1 VEALAARSGVGAG
14 AFVVG
19 AGDLVA
25 SAALAIR
32 NITVGTQVGE
42 GSAGLRRLRALVVG
56 ASERVHA
63 ALPLTDVAI
72 RAFRGNEATATAG
85 SSVYPCCACPR
96 TATNLDTT
104 RVPGLQAAFAAGS
117 NTGLRALVVGA
128 SERVHAALP
137 LTDVAIRAFR
147 GNEATSTAGS
157 SVYPCCAS
165 PRSSTN
171 LITTRVPGLQPAF
184 AAGSNSAG
192 HRQERYQAGAQD
204 HELDCRSCHGCEGA
218 ETGVGSAME
227 APNL

>member
-72 RAFRGNEATATAG
+72 RAFRGNEATSTAG

-104 RVPGLQAAFAAGS
+104 RVPGLQA
-117 NTGLRALVVGA
+117 
-128 SERVHAALP
+128 
-137 LTDVAIRAFR
+137 
-147 GNEATSTAGS
+147 
-157 SVYPCCAS
+157 
-165 PRSSTN
+165 
-171 LITTRVPGLQPAF
+171 AF